1 MPDYG
6 HPFEPNQF
14 EITIA
19 ADNKTIVSVNVTAM
33 NDTEHFGDKI
43 LNAKYLDQFKGK
55 DISALNEVEKNDVV
69 SGATFSVKS
78 SMRALLEVKKA
89 LGY

>member
-1 MPDYG
+1 MPDYN
-6 HPFEPNQF
+6 HPLEPNSY

-19 ADNKTIVSVNVTAM
+19 ADNKTIVSVTVTAM
-33 NDTEHFGDKI
+33 NDTEYFGDKI

-55 DISALNEVEKNDVV
+55 DISTLDEVEKNDVV
-69 SGATFSVKS
+69 TGATFSVKS

>member
-1 MPDYG
+1 M
-6 HPFEPNQF
+6 
-14 EITIA
+14 I
-19 ADNKTIVSVNVTAM
+19 K
-33 NDTEHFGDKI
+33 DTEYIGDKI
-43 LNAKYLDQFKGK
+43 KNEKYLNQFVGK
-55 DISALNEVEKNDVV
+55 DISTLNEVEKNDVV

>member
-1 MPDYG
+1 M
-6 HPFEPNQF
+6 
-14 EITIA
+14 
-19 ADNKTIVSVNVTAM
+19 
-33 NDTEHFGDKI
+33 I